1 MQNNNKVPIAK
12 ALNEELKQGLYIVLE
27 PEVVDAHGD
36 IISELEIRKACH
48 NFNQSLAQ
56 ANLFHLLPTT
66 SFSIVESYISPV
78 EMQVGEQIIKAGTW
92 LANLQFTDTLW
103 EAAKTGKFSGV
114 SIGALGIREEI
125 EE

>member
-1 MQNNNKVPIAK
+1 MQNNKIPIAK
-12 ALNEELKQGLYIVLE
+12 SLNEELKQGLYVVLE

-36 IISELEIRKACH
+36 IISETEIRKACH

-66 SFSIVESYISPV
+66 SFSVVESYISPV
-78 EMQVGEQIIKAGTW
+78 DMQVGEQIIKSGTW
-92 LANLQFTDTLW
+92 LANLQFSDTLW
-103 EAAKTGKFSGV
+103 EDVKAGKFSGV
-114 SIGALGIREEI
+114 SIGAMGIREEI